1 MSFQFEEGSGF
12 SAFALYNAVKLH
24 FTSDSYD
31 YFKYGGKTNVSKS
44 NFATRKDKYSFYKL
58 SRKYNLQDL
67 RDFYVANFIVKNIS
81 WIGDI
86 ANEEG
91 ESNYRQWQKT
101 NQSLT
106 YKFKDDIIYVLDE
119 TNGNPNESLKVVD
132 GQHPNLLR
140 YVMAHDVNLETL
152 VVLNDIMNF
161 LPMWDKKIADTIVW
175 PDWKRKIEKYTPFL
189 NYDKD
194 KFKSVLKE
202 SLKDYDLT

>member
-31 YFKYGGKTNVSKS
+31 FFKYGGKTNVSKS

-202 SLKDYDLT
+202 SLKNYDLT